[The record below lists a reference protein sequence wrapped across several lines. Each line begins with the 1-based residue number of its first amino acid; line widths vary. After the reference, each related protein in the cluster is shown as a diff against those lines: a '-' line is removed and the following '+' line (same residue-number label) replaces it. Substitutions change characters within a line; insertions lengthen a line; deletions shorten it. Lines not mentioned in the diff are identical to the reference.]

1 MRRSVDDPST
11 PLHEVTFC
19 AVDLETTGGSPRAC
33 DITEV
38 GAARYRGGELLGTF
52 RSFVRAASP
61 VDPAVAAL
69 TGIRDEDLRTAPPAP
84 AVLASLTEFVGGA
97 VLVGHNLRFD
107 LAFLD
112 AALAADERDRV
123 GLRTVDT
130 MLLARRLLGDAV
142 PDHRLATL
150 ADHLRLDHR
159 PTHRAL
165 DDALATAD
173 LLHALLEQA
182 AGLGVA
188 VLDDLVELPRV
199 AGGRHAG
206 KLRLTV
212 DLPRGPGAY
221 VLRDGQGEPL
231 DVGHAADVR
240 RHVRA
245 LFAPGAPGA
254 GPLVGALQAVEA
266 VPWPSAL
273 VAEVAAIRLTAA
285 LRPRRS
291 ARLARWRR
299 LRVVRPGG
307 RGAGRL
313 VVGRPPSGAGRGAGR
328 TPAGPGPVLGPL
340 PAEAARTVA
349 DALDLLATLPGAPAG
364 RPADLLAALLDDPGA
379 VVGPLRR
386 HAAVARAERRYAVAA
401 ATEAMAA
408 TVAAA
413 ADTQR
418 RRDAWRAGP
427 GPLDDPALPAPGE
440 PGTPAE
446 ADELDLLAARAPAAA
461 PPARAA
467 APPGLRSAAC

>member
-1 MRRSVDDPST
+1 MRRSVDDPAT

-19 AVDLETTGGSPRAC
+19 AVDLETTGGSPRLC

-52 RSFVRAASP
+52 RSLVRAEAP
-61 VDPAVAAL
+61 VDPAVTAL
-69 TGIRDEDLRTAPPAP
+69 TGIRDDDLRDAPPAP

-112 AALAADERDRV
+112 AALADERDPI

-130 MLLARRLLGDAV
+130 MLLARRLLRDAV
-142 PDHRLATL
+142 PDCRLATL
-150 ADHLRLDHR
+150 AEHLRLDHR

-188 VLDDLVELPRV
+188 LLEDLLELPRV
-199 AGGRHAG
+199 TGHRHAA

-212 DLPRGPGAY
+212 DLPRVPGAY

-231 DVGHAADVR
+231 DVGHASDVR

-245 LFAPGAPGA
+245 LFAPGTPGA
-254 GPLVGALQAVEA
+254 TPLIAALQAVEA
-266 VPWPSAL
+266 VPCPSTV

-299 LRVVRPGG
+299 LRVVRP
-307 RGAGRL
+307 AGRRSGQL
-313 VVGRPPSGAGRGAGR
+313 VVGRPRAEGGR
-328 TPAGPGPVLGPL
+328 TGGDGAPGAAGPALGPL
-340 PAEAARTVA
+340 TAEAARTVA
-349 DALDLLATLPGAPAG
+349 AALDLAASLPGAPAG
-364 RPADLLAALLDDPGA
+364 RPADLLAVLLDDPA
-379 VVGPLRR
+379 SVVAPLRR
-386 HAAVARAERRYAVAA
+386 QAAAARADQRLAAAA

-408 TVAAA
+408 TLAAT

-427 GPLDDPALPAPGE
+427 GLLDDPALPAPGP
-440 PGTPAE
+440 PGSPAE
-446 ADELDLLAARAPAAA
+446 ADELDLLAGRAPQLGA
-461 PPARAA
+461 PARAA
-467 APPGLRSAAC
+467 PAPGLRSAAC